1 MSEIL
6 EQLMDITKLTEMSSI
21 TYSKCEGV
29 KIERNL
35 NIELINQLKTKA
47 IYNQENQ
54 FWED

>member
-54 FWED
+54 SWED